1 MSSEKLNWGLFLL
14 VGLSFIVLGI
24 VGISLPQ
31 LTAIA
36 IDLLIGWLL
45 VFGGILQGIHAVKC
59 RQWKGFFL
67 STLGTV
73 LYLGAGAFLLIEPL
87 QGIVTLTLLLA
98 LLFMFEG
105 GLKLSLAFQMRPQT
119 GWVWPLIS
127 GILAIVLALLIW
139 AEWPSSAAWAIGL
152 LFGINMLFAGWTTI
166 MLGVTFRETT

>member
-1 MSSEKLNWGLFLL
+1 MSSVKLNWGLFLL

-31 LTAIA
+31 MTAIA

-45 VFGGILQGIHAVKC
+45 VFGGILQGVHAVKS

-67 STLGTV
+67 SAIGTI

-87 QGIVTLTLLLA
+87 QGVLTLTLLLA

-105 GLKLSLAFQMRPQT
+105 GLKLSLAFQMKPQT
-119 GWVWPLIS
+119 GWMWPLIS
-127 GILAIVLALLIW
+127 GILAIILALLIW
-139 AEWPSSAAWAIGL
+139 AEWPSSAAWVIGL

>member
-31 LTAIA
+31 MTAIA

-45 VFGGILQGIHAVKC
+45 VFGGILQGVHAVKS
-59 RQWKGFFL
+59 RQWQGFFL
-67 STLGTV
+67 SVFGTI

-87 QGIVTLTLLLA
+87 QGILTLTLLLA

-105 GLKLSLAFQMRPQT
+105 GLKISLAFQMRPQT
-119 GWVWPLIS
+119 GWIWPLVS

-139 AEWPSSAAWAIGL
+139 AEWPSSAAWVIGL

-166 MLGVTFRETT
+166 MLGVTFRETR